1 MHASPRLRI
10 LILAAATAL
19 AGCAGLPS
27 SKDPKSAAEA
37 YLDPQPPPDAVIVWG
52 PHQRQFGELRMPDG
66 EGPHPVVVMLHGGCW
81 LADYDHGYMAGLA
94 DAVRNEGFAVWTV
107 GFRRIGEPG
116 GGWPN
121 TLFDVA
127 EGTDHVRELA
137 AEHPID
143 PERVLAVGHSAGGQL
158 ALWLASRR
166 SQPADSPFRDDQ
178 ALDLDGVL
186 ALAAA
191 ADLVGLSDRQT
202 CSDAA
207 TRLIGG
213 SPDLHPERYALASP
227 VERVPLGV
235 KQILVNGDLDATW
248 SEPADAYY
256 EAALQAGDP
265 VERRIVAGAGHFE
278 LVDPRSSAWPVVRDA
293 LRELAGGEAT
303 LPTSDVAP

>member
-10 LILAAATAL
+10 LILAATTAL

-66 EGPHPVVVMLHGGCW
+66 AGPHPVVVMLHGGCW

-94 DAVRNEGFAVWTV
+94 EAMRNEGFAVWTV

-137 AEHPID
+137 VEHPID
-143 PERVLAVGHSAGGQL
+143 PERVVA
-158 ALWLASRR
+158 
-166 SQPADSPFRDDQ
+166 
-178 ALDLDGVL
+178 
-186 ALAAA
+186 
-191 ADLVGLSDRQT
+191 VGLSDRRT

-227 VERVPLGV
+227 TERVPLGV
-235 KQILVNGDLDATW
+235 KQILVNGALDATW